1 MLYSLAVSSLGVY
14 GVLYAGWS
22 ANSTYSFIGAVRS
35 TAQMLSYELP
45 FSATVLCVV
54 VLSSSLSY
62 NSIIEAQLNVATVW
76 ALSPVFVS

>member
-22 ANSTYSFIGAVRS
+22 ANSTYAFIGAVRS

-54 VLSSSLSY
+54 LMASSLSY
-62 NSIIEAQLNVATVW
+62 NQIVIAQTVATV
-76 ALSPVFVS
+76 